1 METILATAFG
11 RVIDIQRGESDDLAR
26 AVDSFFMN
34 IQEGGFFD
42 ATALVSLFSE
52 LYITAKLMHRA
63 YVSSLFSRA
72 GNFPWMMSLLR
83 FIVTRSK
90 KGEQFA
96 LLENIALDLVRV
108 RRESKHPGKVCC
120 LCYYNVQR
128 SLRQI
133 FFQYKII

>member
-26 AVDSFFMN
+26 AVDDFFMN
-34 IQEGGFFD
+34 IQEGGVFD

-52 LYITAKLMHRA
+52 LYITAKLMHRSRA
-63 YVSSLFSRA
+63 YVSFILNFSHA

-83 FIVTRSK
+83 FIITRSK
-90 KGEQFA
+90 RGEQFA
-96 LLENIALDLVRV
+96 LLENIALDLVRA

-120 LCYYNVQR
+120 LYYYNKNVPR
-128 SLRQI
+128 SLR
-133 FFQYKII
+133 